1 MVTDMHVNRGMYMK
15 LNAKCIVC
23 NIQQAIKIADFLDV
37 DDAKREEIMRR
48 VLGYLKDVDFELS
61 NPQIMKGTWD
71 IITAELGN
79 DNPYKNIKKFYNEEM
94 LMMYDELKDIV
105 KNSNDQFQA
114 ALKMAITGNLIDFGP
129 SHKFNRD
136 ILVEMINNLDSQ
148 DMVVDDSQKLRRM
161 LADANTLLY
170 IGDNCGEIVLDK
182 VFIEQIKHD
191 FPNVEIYFGVRGNA
205 IINDVTIEDANMVG
219 MAEVAKIIES
229 KDGAPGTI
237 LENTGEQFQKLF
249 NDANVI
255 IAKGQG
261 NYESLSD
268 VKREGLFLLFM
279 AKCPVVAGYAGVD
292 EMSIL
297 CMENAK

>member
-1 MVTDMHVNRGMYMK
+1 MK
-15 LNAKCIVC
+15 LNTKCIVC
-23 NIQQAIKIADFLDV
+23 NIQQAIRIAEFLDV
-37 DDAKREEIMRR
+37 DDKNRENIMRR
-48 VLGYLKDVDFELS
+48 VLGYLRDADYTLS

-71 IITAELGN
+71 IIVEEVGN
-79 DNPYKNIKKFYNEEM
+79 DNPYKSIKKFYNEEM
-94 LMMYDELKDIV
+94 LIMYNELMEIV
-105 KNSNDQFQA
+105 KNSKDNFQA

-129 SHKFNRD
+129 SHKFDRD

-148 DMVVDDSQKLRRM
+148 NMVVDDSQKLKDM
-161 LADANTLLY
+161 LAESQTLLY

-182 VFIEQIKHD
+182 VFIEQIRD
-191 FPNVEIYFGVRGNA
+191 EFPKLEIYFGVRGKA
-205 IINDVTIEDANMVG
+205 IINDVTLEDAKMVK
-219 MAEVAKIIES
+219 MEEVASIIES
-229 KDGAPGTI
+229 EDGTPGTI
-237 LENTGEQFQKLF
+237 LENTGERFREIF
-249 NDANVI
+249 ESADVI

-268 VKREGLFLLFM
+268 VKREGLFFLFM